1 MVRAVGSDTHDN
13 KVTGI
18 VTNMSMNHR
27 PIIHVLAM
35 SLILGPL
42 ACEEANLALPSE
54 SEAEAHYA
62 SSSDVTV
69 RVSGNVVELTV
80 DQPLR
85 QVRRGGSLW
94 VKVGPYIYLF
104 SDETET
110 LLRDYP
116 GLSGVRVIT
125 RTGRNNAEVAR
136 AFLHRDSLNEL
147 TWETGEKHRRE
158 GAHGGDAASGAVGG
172 ARGVGSGSHRVRVQ
186 PGVRHLVRVL
196 SSLL

>member
-1 MVRAVGSDTHDN
+1 
-13 KVTGI
+13 
-18 VTNMSMNHR
+18 MSMNHR
-27 PIIHVLAM
+27 PIIHALAM

-62 SSSDVTV
+62 SASDVTV
-69 RVSGNVVELTV
+69 RVNGNVVELTV
-80 DQPLR
+80 DQPLG

-94 VKVGPYIYLF
+94 AKVGPYIYLF

-110 LLRDYP
+110 LLRDYS

-125 RTGRNNAEVAR
+125 RTGRNEAEVAR

-147 TWETGEKHRRE
+147 TWRRARNIAGKARTE
-158 GAHGGDAASGAVGG
+158 GT
-172 ARGVGSGSHRVRVQ
+172 RRPVRLEELVQ
-186 PGVRHLVRVL
+186 WGQDHTDFEYNQEFVT
-196 SSLL
+196 